1 MRNRK
6 DRPEI
11 PKILYD
17 DFWNDPAK
25 YAKRSCKTCK
35 GIGYLWFPTS
45 EDSVDQ
51 VVCRCCRTKLSKAEI
66 KKTIEKEKEEILI
79 LKRIAEAVKDMPFG
93 ESIALPWCRE
103 SFPKLDQAMKEW
115 DKLSSRK
122 ELK

>member
-17 DFWNDPAK
+17 DFWNNPAK
-25 YAKRSCKTCK
+25 YAKPSCKTCQ

-51 VVCRCCRTKLSKAEI
+51 VVCKCCRTKLSKAE
-66 KKTIEKEKEEILI
+66 TKEEILI
-79 LKRIAEAVKDMPFG
+79 LQRYVTEAVKKG
-93 ESIALPWCRE
+93 
-103 SFPKLDQAMKEW
+103 
-115 DKLSSRK
+115 
-122 ELK
+122 